1 MILLH
6 RQSMPATPIRKL
18 TLVPAIR
25 LGMVSLV
32 FANLLVIGI
41 LSMLLLVHSNR
52 VATKGYEIR
61 QLEIEKNALLNKNQ
75 VLKMQAAR
83 AKSLEAI
90 RDAINVNQLV
100 EAKSVQYVDLS
111 QLAFFDE

>member
-1 MILLH
+1 
-6 RQSMPATPIRKL
+6 MPAQEIRRL

-32 FANLLVIGI
+32 FANLMVIGI
-41 LSMLLLVHSNR
+41 LAMLLLVHSNR

-61 QLEIEKNALLNKNQ
+61 QLEIEKSNLLNKNQ

-90 RDAINVNQLV
+90 REAIDVNSLV
-100 EAKSVQYVDLS
+100 EASNVEFVDLS
-111 QLAFFDE
+111 ELAYLE